1 MSILVVGGTG
11 TLGRQ
16 IVKQALDE
24 GYTVKCLVRD
34 FRRSSFLKN
43 WGAELVYG
51 DLSKPSTLPNTLKG
65 VEILIDAST
74 LRPTSNYTSEVLDWR
89 GKLALIEAGKLIGLK
104 KFIFFS
110 ILNAKNNPKIP
121 LLNLKTQIEKKLE
134 DSSLN
139 YTIFQCSGF
148 FQGLI
153 SQYAFPILEKE
164 TIWLQKDS
172 PPVAYLD
179 TQDAAKA
186 VVESLKVKSYDKKTV
201 ALIGQK
207 FWSSKDVITLCERLS
222 GQTANITYIPS
233 FAFIVLRTFFRNFQS
248 TWNIADRLQFGELS
262 QESNK
267 NVNNIQEFTWNSER
281 LNLEN
286 YLQEYFGKIL
296 KKLREANYQQ
306 TQKSNEISFL

>member
-1 MSILVVGGTG
+1 
-11 TLGRQ
+11 
-16 IVKQALDE
+16 
-24 GYTVKCLVRD
+24 
-34 FRRSSFLKN
+34 
-43 WGAELVYG
+43 
-51 DLSKPSTLPNTLKG
+51 
-65 VEILIDAST
+65 
-74 LRPTSNYTSEVLDWR
+74 
-89 GKLALIEAGKLIGLK
+89 
-104 KFIFFS
+104 
-110 ILNAKNNPKIP
+110 
-121 LLNLKTQIEKKLE
+121 
-134 DSSLN
+134 
-139 YTIFQCSGF
+139 
-148 FQGLI
+148 
-153 SQYAFPILEKE
+153 
-164 TIWLQKDS
+164 LQKDS

-186 VVESLKVKSYDKKTV
+186 VIESLKVKSYDKKTI

-233 FAFIVLRTFFRNFQS
+233 FAFVVLRVFFRFFQG

-262 QESNK
+262 KEK
-267 NVNNIQEFTWNSER
+267 NINANSISEFDWSYER